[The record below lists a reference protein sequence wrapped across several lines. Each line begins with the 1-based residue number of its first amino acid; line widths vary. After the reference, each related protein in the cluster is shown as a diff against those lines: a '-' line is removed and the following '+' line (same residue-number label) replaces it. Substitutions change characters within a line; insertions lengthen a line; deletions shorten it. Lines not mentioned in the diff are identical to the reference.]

1 MLLGHVVAQLVEALC
16 YKLKGRGFDSHWCHW
31 NFSLAQFYQPHYGPG
46 VDSAFNRNDYQEYF
60 LEGKGRQCVRLTP
73 LPPAHAN
80 CLEMWEPQPPGTH
93 RACTGIALHSTNMVL
108 TVLYIFIKLY
118 GYLHKVLCTR

>member
-1 MLLGHVVAQLVEALC
+1 
-16 YKLKGRGFDSHWCHW
+16 
-31 NFSLAQFYQPHYGPG
+31 LAQFYQPHYGPG